1 MVKALD
7 LGVQLLKRG
16 DLYKAKEIFEEILLR
31 EENNYVILNLLGV
44 TNLKLKKYSEAI
56 SLIEK
61 AIDLDSNNYHL
72 YNNLA
77 IIYKEL
83 GENDESIKNL
93 EIAIKINPNYA
104 EAYNN
109 LGIIFKKKSQF
120 EKSLNSYKKAIKL
133 KPYYFEAYNNLGL
146 LYLDLS
152 DFKNAIDNFNKA
164 IEINQKYSEAYQNR
178 GVAYSLVGK
187 YIQSNKDF
195 EELKVLDTSK
205 SFFCEANIL
214 FNKAAICDW
223 QDYEVLREKFLQNLN
238 SETTPLKLLNIL
250 YFIDKSET
258 IKNYTNNFNKDF
270 DISKKININLKKKI
284 ILGYYSSDFK
294 KNVISY
300 LIAGLLEKH
309 NKNIFEIIGFH
320 FNRSADD
327 EMTTRISNTFNKF
340 LDLRFTSDEDIIYQS
355 KKMKIDIAIDLNGFT
370 YNNRKNIFLK
380 RVAPLQINFLGW
392 PGTFGSSM
400 DYIIADKNLIP
411 KESQKFYFEKII
423 YLPDCYLPYDDN
435 KKINNLHSKS
445 SYNLPLDKF
454 LYCNLNNPNKIT
466 PKIFNCWMQILNKTS
481 NTTLCLLESNKN
493 QKDNIILACKNKNID
508 PSRIIFL
515 PKIPYEDSIERYKF
529 FDLFLDTFPYAAGA
543 VASDALSNGLPVI
556 TLCGEQYHSRM
567 SASLLK
573 SLSLDYLVMENI
585 EEYENFAISMNVN
598 KIKLNKIKEQL
609 LSSTKI
615 SNTFKTNIFTEN
627 LEKAYKK
634 IYERYNQNLNS
645 ENIYI

>member
-16 DLYKAKEIFEEILLR
+16 DLYKAKEIFEEILLK
-31 EENNYVILNLLGV
+31 EENNYVILNLLGI
-44 TNLKLKKYSEAI
+44 TNLKLKKYPEAI

-61 AIDLDSNNYHL
+61 AVDLNSNNYHL

-83 GENDESIKNL
+83 GKNDESIKNL

-104 EAYNN
+104 EGYNN

-120 EKSLNSYKKAIKL
+120 EKSLDNYKKAIKL

-152 DFKNAIDNFNKA
+152 DFKNAIENFNKA

-178 GVAYSLVGK
+178 GVTYSLVGK
-187 YIQSNKDF
+187 YIQSTKDF
-195 EELKVLDTSK
+195 EELKILDTSK
-205 SFFCEANIL
+205 KFFCEANIL
-214 FNKAAICDW
+214 FNKAAISDW

-250 YFIDKSET
+250 YFTDKSAI

-270 DISKKININLKKKI
+270 GIIKKININLKKKI
-284 ILGYYSSDFK
+284 TLGYYSSDFK

-327 EMTTRISNTFNKF
+327 EMTRRISNTFNKF
-340 LDLRFTSDEDIIYQS
+340 LDLRFSSDEDIISQS

-411 KESQKFYFEKII
+411 KENQKFYFEKII

-435 KKINNLHSKS
+435 KKINNLYSKS
-445 SYNLPLDKF
+445 SFNLPLDKF

-466 PKIFNCWMQILNKTS
+466 PKIFNCWMQILNKTT
-481 NTTLCLLESNKN
+481 NTALCLLESNKN
-493 QKDNIILACKNKNID
+493 QKENIILACKNKNID

-515 PKIPYEDSIERYKF
+515 PKIRYEESIQRYKF
-529 FDLFLDTFPYAAGA
+529 FDLFLDTFPYSAGA

-556 TLCGEQYHSRM
+556 ALCGEQYHSRM

-573 SLSLDYLVMENI
+573 SLGLDCLVMENI
-585 EEYENFAISMNVN
+585 EDYENFAVLMNVN
-598 KIKLNKIKEQL
+598 KIKLNKIKEHL
-609 LSSTKI
+609 LSSIKI

>member
-31 EENNYVILNLLGV
+31 EENNYVILNLLGI
-44 TNLKLKKYSEAI
+44 TNLKLKKYPEAV

-61 AIDLDSNNYHL
+61 AIDLNSNNYHL

-83 GENDESIKNL
+83 GKNDESIKNL

-120 EKSLNSYKKAIKL
+120 EKSLDNYKKAIKL

-152 DFKNAIDNFNKA
+152 DFKNAIENFNKA

-178 GVAYSLVGK
+178 GVAYSLIGK

-195 EELKVLDTSK
+195 EELKILDTSK
-205 SFFCEANIL
+205 RFFCEANIL

-223 QDYEVLREKFLQNLN
+223 QDYEALREKFLQNLN

-250 YFIDKSET
+250 YFTDKSAI

-270 DISKKININLKKKI
+270 GIVKKINVNLKKKI
-284 ILGYYSSDFK
+284 TLGYYSSDLK

-327 EMTTRISNTFNKF
+327 EMTRRISNTFNKF
-340 LDLRFTSDEDIIYQS
+340 LDLRFTSDEDIISQS

-435 KKINNLHSKS
+435 KKINNLNSKS
-445 SYNLPLDKF
+445 SFNLPLDKF

-466 PKIFNCWMQILNKTS
+466 PKIFNCWMQILNKTT
-481 NTTLCLLESNKN
+481 NTALCLLESNKN
-493 QKDNIILACKNKNID
+493 QKENIILACKNKNID

-515 PKIPYEDSIERYKF
+515 PKIPYEESIQRYKF
-529 FDLFLDTFPYAAGA
+529 FDLFLDSFPYSAGA
-543 VASDALSNGLPVI
+543 IASDALSNGLPVI
-556 TLCGEQYHSRM
+556 ALCGEQYHSRM

-573 SLSLDYLVMENI
+573 SLGLDYLVMENI
-585 EEYENFAISMNVN
+585 EDYENFSVLMNVN
-598 KIKLNKIKEQL
+598 KIKLNKIKEHL
-609 LSSTKI
+609 LSSIKI

>member
-31 EENNYVILNLLGV
+31 EENNYVILNLLGI

-133 KPYYFEAYNNLGL
+133 KPHYFEAYNNLGL

-187 YIQSNKDF
+187 YIQSTKDF

-205 SFFCEANIL
+205 KFFCEANIL

-238 SETTPLKLLNIL
+238 SEKTPLKLLNIL

-270 DISKKININLKKKI
+270 DISKKINVNLKKKI
-284 ILGYYSSDFK
+284 TLGYYSSDFK

-327 EMTTRISNTFNKF
+327 EMTRRISNTFNKF

-435 KKINNLHSKS
+435 KKISNLNSKS

-529 FDLFLDTFPYAAGA
+529 FDLFLDTFPYVAGA
-543 VASDALSNGLPVI
+543 IASDALSNGLPVI

-609 LSSTKI
+609 LSSIKI

>member
-31 EENNYVILNLLGV
+31 EENNYVILNLLGI
-44 TNLKLKKYSEAI
+44 TNLKLKKYSKAI

-61 AIDLDSNNYHL
+61 AIDLTPNNYHL

-83 GENDESIKNL
+83 GKNDESIKNL

-109 LGIIFKKKSQF
+109 LGIIFKKRSQF
-120 EKSLNSYKKAIKL
+120 ERSLNSYKKAIKL
-133 KPYYFEAYNNLGL
+133 KPHYFEAYNNLGL

-152 DFKNAIDNFNKA
+152 DYKNAIDNFNKA

-187 YIQSNKDF
+187 YIQSTKDF

-205 SFFCEANIL
+205 KFFCEANIL

-238 SETTPLKLLNIL
+238 SEKTPLKLLNIL

-270 DISKKININLKKKI
+270 DISKKINVNLKKKI
-284 ILGYYSSDFK
+284 TLGYYSSDFK

-327 EMTTRISNTFNKF
+327 EMTRRISNTFNKF

-435 KKINNLHSKS
+435 KKISNLNSKS

-529 FDLFLDTFPYAAGA
+529 FDLYLDTFPYTAGA

-609 LSSTKI
+609 LSSIKI

>member
-16 DLYKAKEIFEEILLR
+16 DLYKAKEIFEEILLK
-31 EENNYVILNLLGV
+31 EENNYVILNLLGI
-44 TNLKLKKYSEAI
+44 TNLKLKKYPEAI
-56 SLIEK
+56 SLIKK
-61 AIDLDSNNYHL
+61 AVDLNSNNYHL

-83 GENDESIKNL
+83 GKNDESIKNL

-104 EAYNN
+104 EGYNN

-120 EKSLNSYKKAIKL
+120 EKSLDNYKKAIKL

-152 DFKNAIDNFNKA
+152 DFKNAIENFNKA

-178 GVAYSLVGK
+178 GVTYSLVGK
-187 YIQSNKDF
+187 YTQSTKDF
-195 EELKVLDTSK
+195 EELKILDTSK
-205 SFFCEANIL
+205 KFFCEANIL
-214 FNKAAICDW
+214 FNKAAISDW

-238 SETTPLKLLNIL
+238 SGTTPLKLLNIL
-250 YFIDKSET
+250 YFTDKSAI

-270 DISKKININLKKKI
+270 GIIKKININLKKKI
-284 ILGYYSSDFK
+284 TLGYYSSDFK

-327 EMTTRISNTFNKF
+327 EMTRRISNTFNKF
-340 LDLRFTSDEDIIYQS
+340 LDLRFTSDEDIISQS

-411 KESQKFYFEKII
+411 KENQKFYFEKII

-435 KKINNLHSKS
+435 KKINNLYSKS
-445 SYNLPLDKF
+445 SFNLPLDKF
-454 LYCNLNNPNKIT
+454 LYCNLNNPNKIN
-466 PKIFNCWMQILNKTS
+466 PKIFNCWMQILNKTT
-481 NTTLCLLESNKN
+481 NTALCLLESNKN
-493 QKDNIILACKNKNID
+493 QKENIILACKNKNID

-515 PKIPYEDSIERYKF
+515 PKIPYEDSIQRYKF
-529 FDLFLDTFPYAAGA
+529 FDLFLDTFPYSAGA

-556 TLCGEQYHSRM
+556 ALCGEQYHSRM

-573 SLSLDYLVMENI
+573 SLCLDYLVMENI
-585 EEYENFAISMNVN
+585 EDYENFSVLMNIN
-598 KIKLNKIKEQL
+598 KIKLNKIKEHL
-609 LSSTKI
+609 LSSIKI

>member
-31 EENNYVILNLLGV
+31 EENNYVILNLLGI
-44 TNLKLKKYSEAI
+44 TNLKLKKYPEAV
-56 SLIEK
+56 SLIKK
-61 AIDLDSNNYHL
+61 AIDLNSNNYHL

-83 GENDESIKNL
+83 GKIDESIKNL

-178 GVAYSLVGK
+178 GVAYSLIGK

-195 EELKVLDTSK
+195 EELKILDTSK
-205 SFFCEANIL
+205 RFFCEANIL

-223 QDYEVLREKFLQNLN
+223 QDYEALREKFLQNLN

-250 YFIDKSET
+250 YFTDKSAI

-270 DISKKININLKKKI
+270 GIVKKINVNLKKKI
-284 ILGYYSSDFK
+284 TLGYYSSDFK

-327 EMTTRISNTFNKF
+327 EMTRRISNTFNKF
-340 LDLRFTSDEDIIYQS
+340 LDLRFTSDEDIISQS

-445 SYNLPLDKF
+445 SFNLPLDKF

-529 FDLFLDTFPYAAGA
+529 FDLFLDTFPYSAGA
-543 VASDALSNGLPVI
+543 VASDVLSNGLPVI

-598 KIKLNKIKEQL
+598 KIKLNKIKEHL
-609 LSSTKI
+609 LSSIKI